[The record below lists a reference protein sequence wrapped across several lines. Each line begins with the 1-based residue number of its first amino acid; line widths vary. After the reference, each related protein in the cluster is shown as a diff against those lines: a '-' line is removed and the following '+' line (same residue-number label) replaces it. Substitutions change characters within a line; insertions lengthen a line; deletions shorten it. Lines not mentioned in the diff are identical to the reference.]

1 MKGFLAAVMMLTR
14 LPLWRVV
21 SIDKRYFTDVLMYWP
36 LVGYLTG
43 CVTALTLWGA
53 SLVMPWL
60 PACVLAVTARLLFT
74 GAMHEDGL
82 ADFLDGFGGG
92 TSKEKILAIMKDSH
106 IGSYGTIGLVVY
118 FFLYVS
124 FLYSLD
130 MPAAWILI
138 LSADIF
144 SKFCA
149 SVMINTLPYARTE
162 EEAKTKVVY
171 KRNPLWAYLPI
182 AVSAFVPLFVVKGF
196 PLLSAFAVKDFRI
209 LPALAFPVVASF
221 CLRIYMK
228 KKIGGYTGD
237 CCGASFLITELACYG
252 GIVIVYCL

>member
-21 SIDKRYFTDVLMYWP
+21 RIDKRHFADVLMYWP

-43 CVTALTLWGA
+43 CATALTLWGA
-53 SLVMPWL
+53 SLLLPWL
-60 PACVLAVTARLLFT
+60 PACVLAVTGRLLLT

-106 IGSYGTIGLVVY
+106 IGSYGTIGLIVY
-118 FFLYVS
+118 FFLYIS

-130 MPAAWILI
+130 LPAAGALI
-138 LSADIF
+138 VSADIF
-144 SKFCA
+144 SKFCT
-149 SVMINTLPYARTE
+149 SVMINTLSYARTE
-162 EEAKTKVVY
+162 EESKTKVVY
-171 KRNPLWAYLPI
+171 KRNSFFAYIPI
-182 AVSAFVPLFVVKGF
+182 AVLVFVPFL
-196 PLLSAFAVKDFRI
+196 AVKDLCF
-209 LPALAFPVVASF
+209 LWALLFPVTASL
-221 CLRIYMK
+221 CLRMYMK

-237 CCGASFLITELACYG
+237 CCGASFLITELACYFG
-252 GIVIVYCL
+252 MVVIYCL

>member
-21 SIDKRYFTDVLMYWP
+21 SVDKKYFANVLMYWP

-43 CVTALTLWGA
+43 GAMALTLWGA

-60 PACVLAVTARLLFT
+60 PACVLAVLVRLLLT

-118 FFLYVS
+118 FLLYVS

-144 SKFCA
+144 SKFCT

-171 KRNPLWAYLPI
+171 KRNALWAYLPI
-182 AVSAFVPLFVVKGF
+182 AVLAFVPLFVVKGF

-209 LPALAFPVVASF
+209 LLALAFPVAASL
-221 CLRIYMK
+221 CLRMYMK

>member
-21 SIDKRYFTDVLMYWP
+21 TIEKRYFADVLMYWP

-43 CVTALTLWGA
+43 GLTALTLWGA
-53 SLVMPWL
+53 SLVMPWF
-60 PACVLAVTARLLFT
+60 PACVLAVAVRLLLT

-106 IGSYGTIGLVVY
+106 IGSYGTIGLIVY
-118 FFLYVS
+118 FLLYVS

-130 MPAAWILI
+130 MPVAWALVV
-138 LSADIF
+138 SADIF
-144 SKFCA
+144 SKFCT
-149 SVMINTLPYARTE
+149 SFMINTLPYARTE
-162 EEAKTKVVY
+162 EESKTKVVY
-171 KRNPLWAYLPI
+171 RHNTLFAYIPIVILVFLPFI
-182 AVSAFVPLFVVKGF
+182 
-196 PLLSAFAVKDFRI
+196 AVKDYWF
-209 LPALAFPVVASF
+209 LGALVLPVVTSL
-221 CLRIYMK
+221 CLRMYMK

-237 CCGASFLITELACYG
+237 CCGASFLITELACYL
-252 GIVIVYCL
+252 GIVIIYCR

>member
-1 MKGFLAAVMMLTR
+1 MMLTR

-144 SKFCA
+144 SKFC
-149 SVMINTLPYARTE
+149 T
-162 EEAKTKVVY
+162 
-171 KRNPLWAYLPI
+171 PI
-182 AVSAFVPLFVVKGF
+182 SMATPQFTFILLCFRFIMSLSLTHYSAFDL
-196 PLLSAFAVKDFRI
+196 
-209 LPALAFPVVASF
+209 
-221 CLRIYMK
+221 
-228 KKIGGYTGD
+228 
-237 CCGASFLITELACYG
+237 
-252 GIVIVYCL
+252 